1 MVKIE
6 DQTLLIYDK
15 NQLSKTVEIA
25 YFSRVKVFEEKKGN
39 IFRILSEAISE
50 GIVIVN
56 EKHEIVT
63 SNEAADRMFGY
74 SAKELLGENINLLI
88 PREYRHSHTAQ
99 VEEYL
104 GKNDPRQ
111 MGHGRDLFG
120 RRKDGSIFPVEAGLN
135 PFEIYGSKYVMALVT
150 DISVRKAQEREIIE
164 LNLSLEQKVEARTQ
178 ELKQTIEEL
187 KEEVSKRKEAEHK
200 IMESLRK
207 ERELNELKT
216 KFLSLVS
223 HEFKTPLSGIL
234 TSATLA
240 GKYTETDQQDKRE
253 KHLKTIQSK
262 VKYLN
267 NILNDFL
274 SIERLESGK
283 ATYKFE
289 TFPLSK
295 VVNEVIYSA
304 NMLLKE
310 GQRINYPQNIDGITI
325 NFDEKILELSLINLI
340 NNAIKYSPAHTLID
354 VLVLPKKDALT
365 IQIKD
370 EGMGIPEKEQKY
382 IFNRYFRAEN
392 ALLDQGTGIGLNIV
406 KSHLES
412 LGGTITFESEEGK
425 GSTFTISFPIKN
437 NTI

>member
-1 MVKIE
+1 
-6 DQTLLIYDK
+6 
-15 NQLSKTVEIA
+15 
-25 YFSRVKVFEEKKGN
+25 VKVFEEKKGN

-56 EKHEIVT
+56 EKQEIVT
-63 SNEAADRMFGY
+63 SNEAAERMFGY
-74 SAKELLGENINLLI
+74 GPKELLGENINLLI
-88 PREYRHSHTAQ
+88 PREYRHSHTQQ

-104 GKNDPRQ
+104 EKSDPRQ
-111 MGHGRDLFG
+111 MGHGRDLYG
-120 RRKDGSIFPVEAGLN
+120 RRKDGSVFPVEAGLN

-150 DISVRKAQEREIIE
+150 DISVRKGQEREIIE
-164 LNLSLEQKVEARTQ
+164 LNMQLEQKVEARTK
-178 ELKQTIEEL
+178 ELKQTIKEL
-187 KEEVSKRKEAEHK
+187 KEEVAKRKEAEYK
-200 IMESLRK
+200 ILESLRK

-283 ATYKFE
+283 ATYKFD

-295 VVNEVIYSA
+295 VVNEVIYNA

-310 GQRINYPQNIDGITI
+310 GQRINYPQNIDDISV
-325 NFDEKILELSLINLI
+325 NFDEKILELSLTNLI

-354 VLVLPKKDALT
+354 VEVIKEKEALT
-365 IQIKD
+365 IKIID

-412 LGGTITFESEEGK
+412 LGGTIIFESEEGK
-425 GSTFTISFPIKN
+425 GSTFTITFPNKN
-437 NTI
+437 TTE

>member
-1 MVKIE
+1 M
-6 DQTLLIYDK
+6 
-15 NQLSKTVEIA
+15 
-25 YFSRVKVFEEKKGN
+25 KVFEEKKGN
-39 IFRILSEAISE
+39 IFRTLSEAISE

-56 EKHEIVT
+56 EKQEIVT
-63 SNEAADRMFGY
+63 SNEAAERMFGY
-74 SAKELLGENINLLI
+74 GPKELLGENINLLI
-88 PREYRHSHTAQ
+88 PREYRHSHTQQ

-104 GKNDPRQ
+104 EKSDPRQ
-111 MGHGRDLFG
+111 MGHGRDLYG
-120 RRKDGSIFPVEAGLN
+120 RRKDGSVFPVEAGLN

-150 DISVRKAQEREIIE
+150 DISVRKGQEREIIE
-164 LNLSLEQKVEARTQ
+164 LNMQLEQKVEARTK
-178 ELKQTIEEL
+178 ELKQTIKEL
-187 KEEVSKRKEAEHK
+187 KEEVAKRKEAEYK
-200 IMESLRK
+200 ILESLRK

-283 ATYKFE
+283 ATYKFD

-295 VVNEVIYSA
+295 VVNEVIYNA

-310 GQRINYPQNIDGITI
+310 GQRINYPQNIDDISV
-325 NFDEKILELSLINLI
+325 NFDEKILELSLTNLI

-354 VLVLPKKDALT
+354 VEVIKEKEALT
-365 IQIKD
+365 IKIID

-412 LGGTITFESEEGK
+412 LGGTIIFESEEGK
-425 GSTFTISFPIKN
+425 GSTFTITFPNKN
-437 NTI
+437 TTE

>member
-1 MVKIE
+1 M
-6 DQTLLIYDK
+6 
-15 NQLSKTVEIA
+15 
-25 YFSRVKVFEEKKGN
+25 KVFEEKKGN

-56 EKHEIVT
+56 EKQEIVT

-74 SAKELLGENINLLI
+74 GPKELLGENINLLI
-88 PREYRHSHTAQ
+88 PREYRHSHTQQ

-104 GKNDPRQ
+104 EKSDPRQ
-111 MGHGRDLFG
+111 MGHGRDLYG
-120 RRKDGSIFPVEAGLN
+120 RRKDGSVFPVEAGLN

-150 DISVRKAQEREIIE
+150 DISVRKGQEREIIE
-164 LNLSLEQKVEARTQ
+164 LNMQLEQKVEARTK
-178 ELKQTIEEL
+178 ELKQTIKEL
-187 KEEVSKRKEAEHK
+187 KEEVAKRKEAEYK
-200 IMESLRK
+200 ILESLRK

-283 ATYKFE
+283 ATYKFD

-295 VVNEVIYSA
+295 VVNEVIYNA

-310 GQRINYPQNIDGITI
+310 GQRINYPQNIDDISV
-325 NFDEKILELSLINLI
+325 NFDEKILELSLTNLI

-354 VLVLPKKDALT
+354 VEVIKEKEALT
-365 IQIKD
+365 IKIKD

-412 LGGTITFESEEGK
+412 LGGTIIFESEEGK
-425 GSTFTISFPIKN
+425 GSTFTITFPNKN
-437 NTI
+437 TTE

>member
-1 MVKIE
+1 M
-6 DQTLLIYDK
+6 
-15 NQLSKTVEIA
+15 
-25 YFSRVKVFEEKKGN
+25 KVFEGKKGN
-39 IFRILSEAISE
+39 IFKILSEAISE

-56 EKHEIVT
+56 ENQEIVT

-74 SAKELLGENINLLI
+74 EAKELLGENINLLI
-88 PREYRHSHTAQ
+88 PREYRHSHTEQ

-104 GKNDPRQ
+104 EKSDPRQ
-111 MGHGRDLFG
+111 MGHGRDLYG
-120 RRKDGSIFPVEAGLN
+120 RRKDGSVFPVEAGLN

-150 DISVRKAQEREIIE
+150 DITVRKTQEKEIIE
-164 LNLSLEQKVEARTQ
+164 LNLHLEQKVEARTK
-178 ELKQTIEEL
+178 ELKQTIKEL
-187 KEEVSKRKEAEHK
+187 KEEVSKRKEAEYK

-234 TSATLA
+234 TSATLV
-240 GKYTETDQQDKRE
+240 GKYTETEHQEKRE
-253 KHLKTIQSK
+253 KHLRTIQNK

-283 ATYKFE
+283 ATYKFDV
-289 TFPLSK
+289 FPLSK
-295 VVNEVIYSA
+295 VVNEVIYNA
-304 NMLLKE
+304 NMLLKD
-310 GQRINYPQNIDGITI
+310 GQRINYPQNIDDILV
-325 NFDEKILELSLINLI
+325 NFDEKILELSLTNLI
-340 NNAIKYSPAHTLID
+340 NNAIKYSPAHTVID
-354 VLVLPKKDALT
+354 VVVIPQKDSLS
-365 IQIKD
+365 IKIID

-412 LGGTITFESEEGK
+412 LGGKITFESEQSK
-425 GSTFTISFPIKN
+425 GSTFTITFPTNN
-437 NTI
+437 NTN